1 MRTKSGFLILVVALV
16 TMAFIG
22 MTSTYL
28 MALFWTLVLTIIF
41 YPLYCNMRS
50 WLRGRENIASFLT
63 LLIIL
68 VGVIFPILGVVLA
81 VIRQSRDFYQRI
93 RNQEVD
99 IDAVLAQLQGYLQQ
113 LDSFL
118 GIAGI
123 QMDDVKTSIRD
134 GVVNGVQ
141 LLANETVVATQNTI
155 VFFIQFSLMLYLLFF
170 FLKDGEKIM
179 DNVVKAI
186 PLRSELQ
193 IKLYKRFAGVVNATV
208 KGTLTIAIIQGT
220 IGGLLFWALRIEGAL
235 IWGVLMTILA
245 LIPALGTS
253 LVWGPAAII
262 LFIQGEVTDAII
274 MVVVGMLL
282 IGLVDNLLRP
292 YLVGKDAR
300 MPDYLVLL
308 ATLGGLAVFGLSG
321 FVLGPVMASL
331 FLVCW
336 EIVGREFA

>member
-1 MRTKSGFLILVVALV
+1 MRTKSGFFILVVALV
-16 TMAFIG
+16 TIAFIG

-28 MALFWTLVLTIIF
+28 MAFFWTLVLTIIF
-41 YPLYCNMRS
+41 YPLYRNVRS

-68 VGVIFPILGVVLA
+68 IGVIIPVLGLMLA
-81 VIRQSRDFYQRI
+81 IIRQSRNFYQRI
-93 RNQEVD
+93 RDQKID

-113 LDSFL
+113 LESVL

-123 QMDDVKTSIRD
+123 EMDEVKNAIRN

-141 LLANETVVATQNTI
+141 LLANETVVATQSTI

-170 FLKDGEKIM
+170 FLKDGERIM
-179 DNVVKAI
+179 DQVVKVI

-262 LFIQGEVTDAII
+262 LFIQGKATDAII
-274 MVVVGMLL
+274 IVVVGALL

>member
-68 VGVIFPILGVVLA
+68 IGVIFPILGIVLA

>member
-1 MRTKSGFLILVVALV
+1 MRTKSGFFILVVALV
-16 TMAFIG
+16 TIAFIG

-28 MALFWTLVLTIIF
+28 MAFFWTLVLTIIF
-41 YPLYCNMRS
+41 YPLYRNVRS

-68 VGVIFPILGVVLA
+68 IGVIIPVLGLMLA
-81 VIRQSRDFYQRI
+81 IIRQSRNFYQRI
-93 RNQEVD
+93 RDQKID

-113 LDSFL
+113 LESVL

-123 QMDDVKTSIRD
+123 EMDEVKNAIRN

-141 LLANETVVATQNTI
+141 LLANETVVATQSTI

-170 FLKDGEKIM
+170 FLKDGERIM
-179 DNVVKAI
+179 DQVVKVI

-262 LFIQGEVTDAII
+262 LFIQGKATDAII
-274 MVVVGMLL
+274 IVVVGSLL

>member
-1 MRTKSGFLILVVALV
+1 MVVALV

-208 KGTLTIAIIQGT
+208 KGTLTIAIVQGT